1 MLDKKIHFPGRK
13 TRLSVGFLLLLL
25 GMAASF
31 SIPLEV
37 LGQAALSKTTPQK
50 TAVPDKAAGPPLTT
64 AIPVPEIV
72 TRAADVTELLRD
84 MNGRLASSQETA
96 SIAKSLRQKAGQIS
110 RQLGETKVIL
120 EGEPTLASLQAQQQL
135 WQRTQMEIGAWLQVL
150 TGRATL
156 LGDELSRLS
165 KLEETWVKTRATARA
180 ANAPSA
186 ILQQINQVLT
196 ALAAGEAPLEA
207 QRSAVLGLQGRV
219 AQELVHCSTLLAQI
233 AQLQQ
238 RSMEDIATRD
248 SPPIWNPDLW
258 ARLAASFPQQVRN
271 TDSAWG
277 VGISHY
283 LRDPSLGLPIHLGLF
298 AGLLVMF
305 LVARRRVRS
314 WKTEGGEL
322 SISLMVFERPF
333 AAALLLVLSMASGPH
348 FQTPPTV
355 KSALDILAFAPMI
368 RLIKPVVDPRVIPE
382 LYTLWF
388 LFALDS
394 IRHTLSGGPFSGQTV
409 LAVEALAG
417 TIVLVWSLF
426 YGHIRRGS
434 MPVRSL
440 RTEALKIGT
449 FILLLILAAGFVTAG
464 AGYLRLSRL
473 LVSEVIG
480 GTTIA
485 LKWYAIVQIFIGVAT
500 FSFRVWPLSRLNLVV
515 HHRALLERR
524 TYRLMIW
531 AAVVG
536 VMARLLDYLGLL
548 GPTLSFFQALLTT
561 KLERGSISLSVED
574 ILVFLLTVWA
584 AYLLSAFIRFVL
596 QEDVY
601 PRIGVQR
608 GMAYAASSLINYIIL
623 ALGFIVGLGVIG
635 VSLTHLTV
643 VVGAFSVGIGFGLQ
657 SIVNNFVSGLILLF
671 ERPLHVGDLVEVGDL
686 LGEVRRIGIRAST
699 VRTMRGAD
707 IIVPNADLVT
717 KQMTNW
723 TLGDRLRRID
733 LPVGISYGTEPG
745 EVIAILERVAKSHP
759 DVLGTPGPKC
769 LLTGYGD
776 SSINFELRAWTDKI
790 DDWTRIRS
798 DLAVAL
804 YNAGKE
810 ARLTFPFPQREV
822 RILNYSD
829 TGDEVNQGRTKPVI

>member
-1 MLDKKIHFPGRK
+1 
-13 TRLSVGFLLLLL
+13 
-25 GMAASF
+25 
-31 SIPLEV
+31 
-37 LGQAALSKTTPQK
+37 
-50 TAVPDKAAGPPLTT
+50 
-64 AIPVPEIV
+64 
-72 TRAADVTELLRD
+72 
-84 MNGRLASSQETA
+84 
-96 SIAKSLRQKAGQIS
+96 
-110 RQLGETKVIL
+110 
-120 EGEPTLASLQAQQQL
+120 
-135 WQRTQMEIGAWLQVL
+135 
-150 TGRATL
+150 
-156 LGDELSRLS
+156 
-165 KLEETWVKTRATARA
+165 
-180 ANAPSA
+180 
-186 ILQQINQVLT
+186 
-196 ALAAGEAPLEA
+196 
-207 QRSAVLGLQGRV
+207 
-219 AQELVHCSTLLAQI
+219 
-233 AQLQQ
+233 
-238 RSMEDIATRD
+238 
-248 SPPIWNPDLW
+248 
-258 ARLAASFPQQVRN
+258 
-271 TDSAWG
+271 
-277 VGISHY
+277 
-283 LRDPSLGLPIHLGLF
+283 
-298 AGLLVMF
+298 
-305 LVARRRVRS
+305 
-314 WKTEGGEL
+314 
-322 SISLMVFERPF
+322 
-333 AAALLLVLSMASGPH
+333 
-348 FQTPPTV
+348 
-355 KSALDILAFAPMI
+355 
-368 RLIKPVVDPRVIPE
+368 
-382 LYTLWF
+382 
-388 LFALDS
+388 
-394 IRHTLSGGPFSGQTV
+394 
-409 LAVEALAG
+409 
-417 TIVLVWSLF
+417 
-426 YGHIRRGS
+426 
-434 MPVRSL
+434 
-440 RTEALKIGT
+440 
-449 FILLLILAAGFVTAG
+449 
-464 AGYLRLSRL
+464 
-473 LVSEVIG
+473 
-480 GTTIA
+480 
-485 LKWYAIVQIFIGVAT
+485 
-500 FSFRVWPLSRLNLVV
+500 
-515 HHRALLERR
+515 
-524 TYRLMIW
+524 
-531 AAVVG
+531 
-536 VMARLLDYLGLL
+536 MARLLDYLGLL

-643 VVGAFSVGIGFGLQ
+643 VAGAFSVGIGFGLQ

-798 DLAVAL
+798 DLAVAV